1 MLLLTFAVTVTESR
15 MSPAMPKKFSLPER
29 GAPASPIVLLVIVMS
44 KVPVPEG
51 TKPMALAAP
60 PSLGAMPV

>member
-1 MLLLTFAVTVTESR
+1 

-29 GAPASPIVLLVIVMS
+29 GAPTRPIVLLVIVMS

-51 TKPMALAAP
+51 IKPIALAAP
-60 PSLGAMPV
+60 PSFGPMPV